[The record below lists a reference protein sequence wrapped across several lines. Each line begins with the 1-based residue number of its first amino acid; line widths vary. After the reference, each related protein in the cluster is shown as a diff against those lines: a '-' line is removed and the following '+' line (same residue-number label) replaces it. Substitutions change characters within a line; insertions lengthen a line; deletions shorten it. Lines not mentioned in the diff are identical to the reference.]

1 MSNKIKTNVRVP
13 ANVHADWLEIAAR
26 LKKGMGT
33 VIREALLDL
42 AQEDEHHNDIA
53 DFKHKG
59 KIGVRRP
66 RDPIIK
72 AAEAEGRVTISI
84 PFTPEEAKTVTEFLN
99 RSSVPLSMP
108 DALAVLRLYFLGM
121 VDEGHTRFM
130 IG

>member
-1 MSNKIKTNVRVP
+1 MTNKTRTNVRVP
-13 ANVHADWLEIAAR
+13 ANVHADWVEIAAR
-26 LKKGMGT
+26 LKMGMGT
-33 VIREALLDL
+33 VIRKALLDL

-84 PFTPEEAKTVTEFLN
+84 PFTPEEAKTVTEYLN

-108 DALAVLRLYFLGM
+108 DTLAVLRLYFLGM

>member
-13 ANVHADWLEIAAR
+13 ANVHADWLKIAAR

-42 AQEDEHHNDIA
+42 AQEDEHHNNST
-53 DFKHKG
+53 DFKIKG
-59 KIGVRRP
+59 KIGIRKP
-66 RDPIIK
+66 RDPIMK
-72 AAEAEGRVTISI
+72 AADIEGVVLITI
-84 PFTPEEAKTVTEFLN
+84 PFTPEEAKTVTKYLN
-99 RSSVPLSMP
+99 RSNVPLSMP
-108 DALAVLRLYFLGM
+108 NALAVLRLYFLGM

>member
-1 MSNKIKTNVRVP
+1 MTNNNRVNINVP
-13 ANVHADWLEIAAR
+13 ANIHADWVEIAAR
-26 LKKGMGT
+26 LKMGMGT

-66 RDPIIK
+66 RDPIRK
-72 AAEAEGRVTISI
+72 ATEAEGRVTITI
-84 PFTPEEAKTVTEFLN
+84 PFTPEEAKTVTGYLN
-99 RSSVPLSMP
+99 RSNVPLSMP
-108 DALAVLRLYFLGM
+108 DTLAVLRLYFLGM